1 VFLWLTS
8 TIRNYFGLG
17 IERHGVGNWKTI
29 ADAYFANKSTRQV
42 EEHYWEHYMGVHGY
56 CLPAQV
62 MWKEQVLETA
72 AFCPEIKD
80 GSRTSAEEA
89 GKITPAADD
98 LYRTAVT
105 HGYTR
110 GEPVRRDEGFQ
121 GLGTA
126 KSTNKDK
133 QDLKDRLAQ
142 LPGSD
147 LPGFTPLR
155 GDFDVEYEVSDTWN
169 MVSYVLFVT
178 M

>member
-1 VFLWLTS
+1 
-8 TIRNYFGLG
+8 
-17 IERHGVGNWKTI
+17 
-29 ADAYFANKSTRQV
+29 V

-72 AFCPEIKD
+72 TFCREIKD

-89 GKITPAADD
+89 GKTTPAADD

-155 GDFDVEYEVSDTWN
+155 GDFDVEYEVSAAFQK
-169 MVSYVLFVT
+169 YACIQI
-178 M
+178 